1 MTLWLAFALMTA
13 AAIFAVLWPLSRTG
27 RLRSGSDIA
36 VYRDQLDEI
45 ARDRGAGLIG
55 EGEAEAARVE
65 VSRRLIAADAAQTQ
79 ARPADPDGA
88 LWRRRA
94 AALAALLFVPA
105 AAATIYLLHGSPQLP
120 GEPLGSRISA
130 APDSNSIAALI
141 AKVEAHLESAP
152 NDARGW
158 EVLAPV
164 YLRLGRFD
172 DAVQARRNAL
182 NLGGA
187 TAQREADLGEAL
199 VAASNGI
206 VTTEAKNAFERALTR
221 EPGDPKSQFY
231 IGLAAQQDGD
241 KAKAATIWQGLLK
254 SAPADAPWIPTV
266 RDALAG
272 IGETPAGSSAAPAIA
287 GDAGPSP
294 SDMAAASAMTE
305 AQRGEMIGGMVARL
319 ADRLKQ
325 DGSDVEGWMRLVRAY
340 IVLGDRDKANAAAS
354 EARRALAS
362 DPDKLHRI
370 DELAKGLGLN
380 G

>member
-45 ARDRGAGLIG
+45 VRDRGAGLIG
-55 EGEAEAARVE
+55 EAEAEAARVE
-65 VSRRLIAADAAQTQ
+65 VSRRLIAAGEAPTQDVPANPAA
-79 ARPADPDGA
+79 A

-94 AALAALLFVPA
+94 AALAALLFVPLA
-105 AAATIYLLHGSPQLP
+105 AGAIYLLHGSPQLP
-120 GEPLGSRISA
+120 GEPLASRFAA
-130 APDSNSIAALI
+130 APDNNSIAALI

-172 DAVQARRNAL
+172 DAVRARRNAL

-187 TAQREADLGEAL
+187 NAQREADLGEAL

-206 VTTEAKNAFERALTR
+206 VTTEAKTAFEQALTR
-221 EPGDPKSQFY
+221 EPGEPKSQFY

-241 KAKAATIWQGLLK
+241 KAKAAAIWQDLLK
-254 SAPADAPWIPTV
+254 TAPADAPWIPTV

-272 IGETPAGSSAAPAIA
+272 LGETPAGRSAVPAIA
-287 GDAGPSP
+287 GDAGPSAA
-294 SDMAAASAMTE
+294 DMAAAGTMTQ
-305 AQRGEMIGGMVARL
+305 AQRAEMIGAMVARL

-340 IVLGDRDKANAAAS
+340 IVLGERDKASAAAGA
-354 EARRALAS
+354 ARRALAS

-370 DELAKGLGLN
+370 DELATGLGLN

>member
-27 RLRSGSDIA
+27 KLRSGSDLA

-45 ARDRGAGLIG
+45 VRDRGAGLIG
-55 EGEAEAARVE
+55 EAEAEAARVE
-65 VSRRLIAADAAQTQ
+65 VSRRLIAAGEAQTG
-79 ARPADPDGA
+79 AMPENPAGA

-94 AALAALLFVPA
+94 AALAALLFVPVA
-105 AAATIYLLHGSPQLP
+105 AGTIYLLHGSPQLP
-120 GEPLGSRISA
+120 GEPLASRLSA
-130 APDSNSIAALI
+130 ARENGSVAALI
-141 AKVEAHLESAP
+141 AQVEAHLESSP

-172 DAVQARRNAL
+172 DAVRARRNAL

-187 TAQREADLGEAL
+187 NAQREADLGEAL
-199 VAASNGI
+199 AAASNGI
-206 VTTEAKNAFERALTR
+206 VTTEAKTTFERALAL

-231 IGLAAQQDGD
+231 LGLAAQQDGD

-254 SAPADAPWIPTV
+254 NAPADAPWLAAV
-266 RDALAG
+266 SDALAG
-272 IGETPAGSSAAPAIA
+272 IGEAPAARSAAPPIA

-325 DGSDVEGWMRLVRAY
+325 DGSDVEGWMRLLRAY
-340 IVLGDRDKANAAAS
+340 IVLGERDKAKAAAS